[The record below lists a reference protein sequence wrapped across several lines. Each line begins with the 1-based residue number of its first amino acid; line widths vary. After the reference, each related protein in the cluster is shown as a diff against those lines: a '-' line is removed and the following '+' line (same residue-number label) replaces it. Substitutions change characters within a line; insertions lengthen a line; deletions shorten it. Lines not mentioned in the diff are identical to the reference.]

1 MSDRSWKTKGRRD
14 LAKGNITPVNVS
26 MNGTR
31 QLGLKSISEGS
42 HERSNRTGADNSSKS
57 VTSESL
63 DDVFKMLENEEQ
75 STARTESPG
84 TTPNSQTDTDHSD
97 GSLAREIAAEL
108 GNTIPVLPVEH
119 PTANGMT
126 SAKHQNTM
134 PGSGDEEDGP
144 VIYANHDDDDDY
156 SQITSSIA
164 GNTVYSHEYM
174 FSSISFPQ
182 NGKATPNT
190 GMNNRPGARGMGSAS
205 GLPSLDGTDSGGS
218 GGSGVSQL
226 PPMDEKKS
234 LVMDDDDFERFFG
247 SSSEGASQR
256 KTANKSPRGECDEE
270 INVYNGN
277 GRGNAHAHTHIHS
290 VNNFSSHTSVIDDQ
304 NDDGMTIGDIYS
316 YAPST
321 VGGEPK
327 RQQIK
332 SSNPLVWMYNQAYY
346 IFNAARYRASRRK
359 KNDDLD
365 DNSLDE
371 DTDYFAK
378 LMSADFN
385 TSSNSNN
392 NYQWMKGYKQKKFLQ
407 MCFLITAALCMGSLV
422 YSGDTGGIIDES
434 LLGVEKPEIKT
445 VLKVPNVAKA
455 GGIRASKIKVDT
467 SHEGMLLPP
476 IFDNF
481 AEVTDISAGT
491 VPFFWHVPRAAG
503 ATINDILSICH
514 RLRVATNIGI
524 QRGHQADEKLSL
536 IDFEGQQY
544 LNVDISTSQGIER
557 AVQMGFASSNLVDV
571 AISSLL
577 HDSAPLF
584 SPTKK
589 GKIFTMF
596 RHPVDRMVSMFY
608 FLQDNVWKAEGTY
621 NKELAEITIENFFL
635 KNMGENNW
643 HVRFLT
649 NQLTKPYVDE
659 DDFKLAKE
667 VLRRKVLVGL
677 VSEKDA
683 SFDRFSRQFGWVAK
697 DGGAMECQKRRLQ
710 WDWSLRHPHE
720 VEVLEGNRLWSLIS
734 GQNQYDMKLY
744 EYAQYLFEEQ
754 QQMFI

>member
-1 MSDRSWKTKGRRD
+1 MSLMLRD
-14 LAKGNITPVNVS
+14 T
-26 MNGTR
+26 
-31 QLGLKSISEGS
+31 E
-42 HERSNRTGADNSSKS
+42 
-57 VTSESL
+57 L
-63 DDVFKMLENEEQ
+63 D
-75 STARTESPG
+75 A
-84 TTPNSQTDTDHSD
+84 
-97 GSLAREIAAEL
+97 
-108 GNTIPVLPVEH
+108 
-119 PTANGMT
+119 
-126 SAKHQNTM
+126 
-134 PGSGDEEDGP
+134 
-144 VIYANHDDDDDY
+144 
-156 SQITSSIA
+156 
-164 GNTVYSHEYM
+164 
-174 FSSISFPQ
+174 
-182 NGKATPNT
+182 
-190 GMNNRPGARGMGSAS
+190 
-205 GLPSLDGTDSGGS
+205 
-218 GGSGVSQL
+218 
-226 PPMDEKKS
+226 
-234 LVMDDDDFERFFG
+234 
-247 SSSEGASQR
+247 
-256 KTANKSPRGECDEE
+256 
-270 INVYNGN
+270 
-277 GRGNAHAHTHIHS
+277 
-290 VNNFSSHTSVIDDQ
+290 
-304 NDDGMTIGDIYS
+304 
-316 YAPST
+316 
-321 VGGEPK
+321 
-327 RQQIK
+327 
-332 SSNPLVWMYNQAYY
+332 
-346 IFNAARYRASRRK
+346 K

-378 LMSADFN
+378 LMSTDFN
-385 TSSNSNN
+385 TSSNCN
-392 NYQWMKGYKQKKFLQ
+392 NYQWSKGYKQKKYLQ
-407 MCFLITAALCMGSLV
+407 TCLLIIGVLCMGSLV
-422 YSGDTGGIIDES
+422 YSGDTGGIVDES
-434 LLGVEKPEIKT
+434 LLGAEKPEIKT

-455 GGIRASKIKVDT
+455 GAMRASKIKVDT

-481 AEVTDISAGT
+481 AEVTDVSSST

-514 RLRVATNIGI
+514 QLRVATNIGI
-524 QRGHQADEKLSL
+524 QRGHQDDAKLSL
-536 IDFEGQQY
+536 IDFEGQHY

-557 AVQMGFASSNLVDV
+557 AVQMGFASTNLVDV

-608 FLQDNVWKAEGTY
+608 FMQDNVWKAEGTY

-659 DDFKLAKE
+659 NDFKLAKE

-677 VSEKDA
+677 VSDKDE

-697 DGGAMECQKRRLQ
+697 DGKAMECQKRRLQ

-754 QQMFI
+754 QQMFQ

>member
-14 LAKGNITPVNVS
+14 PAKSNITTASVS
-26 MNGTR
+26 MSGTR
-31 QLGLKSISEGS
+31 QQGLKSISEGS
-42 HERSNRTGADNSSKS
+42 HEQSNRSGGDHSNKS

-63 DDVFKMLENEEQ
+63 DDVFKMLENEER
-75 STARTESPG
+75 STRTESPIN
-84 TTPNSQTDTDHSD
+84 PNGQADIATDAHSD

-108 GNTIPVLPVEH
+108 GNQIPSTGGYH
-119 PTANGMT
+119 N
-126 SAKHQNTM
+126 SASSAEEKLQSM

-164 GNTVYSHEYM
+164 GNTIYSHEYM

-182 NGKATPNT
+182 NKVTPN
-190 GMNNRPGARGMGSAS
+190 MNTRPGARGMAS

-247 SSSEGASQR
+247 SSSQGASQR
-256 KTANKSPRGECDEE
+256 KTATKSSECDEE

-277 GRGNAHAHTHIHS
+277 GRGNPHTHIHS
-290 VNNFSSHTSVIDDQ
+290 VSNFSSHPSVIDDQ
-304 NDDGMTIGDIYS
+304 NDDEMTIGDIYS

-321 VGGEPK
+321 VGGESK
-327 RQQIK
+327 RQKIN
-332 SSNPLVWMYNQAYY
+332 SSSPLIWIFNQAYN
-346 IFNAARYRASRRK
+346 IFNAARYRARRK

-378 LMSADFN
+378 LMSTDFN
-385 TSSNSNN
+385 TSSNFN
-392 NYQWMKGYKQKKFLQ
+392 NYQWSRGFKQKKYLQ
-407 MCFLITAALCMGSLV
+407 TCFLIIGVLCMGSLV
-422 YSGDTGGIIDES
+422 YSGDTGGNVDES
-434 LLGVEKPEIKT
+434 LLGVGKPEFKT
-445 VLKVPNVAKA
+445 VLKVPNVVKA
-455 GGIRASKIKVDT
+455 GTMRASKIRIDT

-481 AEVTDISAGT
+481 AEVTDVSSSTIA
-491 VPFFWHVPRAAG
+491 FFWHVPRAAG

-514 RLRVATNIGI
+514 RLHVATNIGI
-524 QRGHQADEKLSL
+524 QRGHQDDAKLSL

-557 AVQMGFASSNLVDV
+557 AVQMGFASTNLVDV

-584 SPTKK
+584 SPSKK

-608 FLQDNVWKAEGTY
+608 FMQDNVWKAERTY

-649 NQLTKPYVDE
+649 NQLTKPYVD
-659 DDFKLAKE
+659 DNDFKLAKE

-677 VSEKDA
+677 VSEKDT
-683 SFDRFSRQFGWVAK
+683 SFDRFSRQLGWVAK
-697 DGGAMECQKRRLQ
+697 DGKAMECQKRRLQ

-754 QQMFI
+754 QQMFQ